1 MVLFSSLRPFGPRR
15 ETGPNRVR
23 MHSKS
28 QKKPPTTSSGGH
40 DARRLPH
47 AAARPPMLR
56 AGMVEW
62 REDLRRCLL
71 QAGVKDT
78 PTSFVFTDAQVVM
91 ESFLEDVNNI
101 LNAGDVPSCEEIKV
115 QLVLQFMVSRGR
127 SEVLLAPVGRVC
139 LSGIVSEFGPKT
151 WPRRRDSETR
161 WLGESR

>member
-1 MVLFSSLRPFGPRR
+1 
-15 ETGPNRVR
+15 

-28 QKKPPTTSSGGH
+28 QKKPPPTSSGGH
-40 DARRLPH
+40 DARRPSH
-47 AAARPPMLR
+47 AAARPSHAEIRLLR

-101 LNAGDVPSCEEIKV
+101 LNAGDVPN
-115 QLVLQFMVSRGR
+115 LYGARGA
-127 SEVLLAPVGRVC
+127 S
-139 LSGIVSEFGPKT
+139 
-151 WPRRRDSETR
+151 
-161 WLGESR
+161 